1 MEIYKLDSIEDKIA
15 ALECPDGS
23 VIYMNPARLP
33 ENAKEG
39 DCFALSDEG
48 FVFLEEETENRRKKI
63 SSLLDS
69 IISE

>member
-1 MEIYKLDSIEDKIA
+1 MEIYKLDSIEDGIA

-23 VIYMNPARLP
+23 VIYINPSRLP
-33 ENAKEG
+33 CEANEG
-39 DCFALSDEG
+39 DCFGLSEEG
-48 FVFLEEETENRRKKI
+48 FVFLEEETENRRKRI